1 MPKHVSHFFEPEHTF
16 FLMRLS
22 VTQQIIM
29 CIPCQGV
36 IIRVFRSI
44 PPGKSAKNE
53 CHGFFPGDPIMIRDD
68 VVKNMNVRL
77 ISKVNPDAL
86 PEEKPALVIEYSSTA
101 IEMSEKG
108 SSPQSFVLK

>member
-1 MPKHVSHFFEPEHTF
+1 
-16 FLMRLS
+16 
-22 VTQQIIM
+22 
-29 CIPCQGV
+29 
-36 IIRVFRSI
+36 
-44 PPGKSAKNE
+44 
-53 CHGFFPGDPIMIRDD
+53 MIRDD
-68 VVKNMNVRL
+68 VVKNTNVRL